1 EDCKSKL
8 NSNIDERG
16 HFWGEPMLG
25 AATLYA
31 SHIDKNDSD
40 ARKIVTDYLSS
51 KATGD
56 SYAVL
61 NSWGSARHNTLLQTV
76 ALSATKNFDDID
88 YTEWCANQMGMIL
101 GNNTKNICLVVG
113 FADNSAKSPHHRAAS
128 NFVRTDPEWKD
139 YNGWSGKYSDVEG
152 SHILVGALCGGPSS
166 SDFNTYNDNAKD
178 ATSNEV
184 TIDYNA
190 GLVGAAAGLYYF
202 TGKGTTDTFDEI
214 NAASGN
220 ELKNVYNETPV
231 NVKVYKNIEVNENET
246 LVLKTGDEGKL
257 VLENPENKTV
267 EWIDSV
273 DSVVKVENGIL
284 TVLDEGTAIIT
295 AKINDVNKTFNI
307 NVQIASVIPDVSE
320 MEHIQDITEF
330 NKNTDNKWT
339 ANVNNLPI
347 YSPNGQKYYYY
358 IKENYTGAD
367 GRTVAGKNGTY
378 YSVGYTNGVELV
390 NSATVKADVTNEKV
404 ETGGATMPSA
414 GGNGTRNYCFAG
426 AFIIGIAGAFW
437 IIRRRKFTE

>member
-1 EDCKSKL
+1 
-8 NSNIDERG
+8 
-16 HFWGEPMLG
+16 
-25 AATLYA
+25 
-31 SHIDKNDSD
+31 
-40 ARKIVTDYLSS
+40 
-51 KATGD
+51 
-56 SYAVL
+56 
-61 NSWGSARHNTLLQTV
+61 
-76 ALSATKNFDDID
+76 
-88 YTEWCANQMGMIL
+88 MGMIF

-113 FADNSAKSPHHRAAS
+113 FADNSAMSPHHRAAS
-128 NFVRTDPEWKD
+128 NFVPTDPEWKD
-139 YNGWSGKYSDVEG
+139 YNSWSGRYSGVEG
-152 SHILVGALCGGPSS
+152 SHILVGALCGGPGS
-166 SDFNTYNDNAKD
+166 SDFNTYNDSAKD
-178 ATSNEV
+178 ATLNEV

-214 NAASGN
+214 NAA
-220 ELKNVYNETPV
+220 PV

-257 VLENPENKTV
+257 VLENSENKTV
-267 EWIDSV
+267 EWI

-295 AKINDVNKTFNI
+295 AKINGVNKTFNI
-307 NVQIASVIPDVSE
+307 NVQIASIIPDVSE

-330 NKNTDNKWT
+330 NKNTNNKWT

-367 GRTVAGKNGTY
+367 GRTVAGRNGKY
-378 YSVGYTNGVELV
+378 YSVRYTNGVELV
-390 NSATVKADVTNEKV
+390 NSETVTADVTNEKV

-414 GGNGTRNYCFAG
+414 GGNGTRNYYFAG
-426 AFIIGIAGAFW
+426 DFW
-437 IIRRRKFTE
+437 IIKRRKFAE